1 MGALVTNRRRNP
13 YWRCIL
19 RVALCHVVAIQA
31 FLSAFETTLAAVH
44 APESDTWLVIC
55 HGLDS
60 TPPSSGGTGNPEKL
74 PCVLCAVA
82 AAALGL
88 LSDPVPAAAPQ
99 LLSAGLASFTRAVAI
114 VYQPPSRAGYSRA
127 PPRFA

>member
-1 MGALVTNRRRNP
+1 MGALVTNRHPNP

-19 RVALCHVVAIQA
+19 RVALSYVVAIQA
-31 FLSAFETTLAAVH
+31 FLSALETTIAAVH
-44 APESDTWLVIC
+44 APASNARLVIC
-55 HGLDS
+55 HGVDS
-60 TPPSSGGTGNPEKL
+60 NLPSSGGAGNPEKL

-88 LSDPVPAAAPQ
+88 LSDPVPQAAAQ
-99 LLSAGLASFTRAVAI
+99 LLSAGLVAFTHAVAI

-127 PPRFA
+127 PPSFA